1 MSDNIFYRLWQYEKS
16 QDVFNGKL
24 DVFLDIENLTF
35 QEFCNNFNKE
45 FSNKFYN
52 DYKDYGLDKF
62 DKLPDSIKQKMLS
75 AFYYYHFMLNEY
87 EDYGKSRYIR
97 DGKTKSIEKQ
107 KQKIE
112 KLKNAIEILQEISKE
127 RFENTINEIEAL
139 INELN
144 DPDILDKRKKQV
156 CSSIETFLCTEE
168 YLTDELI
175 KINKYQPS
183 DKEDFIHKENRIKNI
198 QKELNRLNNKEK
210 PKLLEVTKQLENS
223 ILDKP
228 QKPKKEELLNYLT
241 DLITKPMIKE
251 LKMTTKLQNLKE
263 AIPPY
268 KKSK

>member
-1 MSDNIFYRLWQYEKS
+1 MSDNIFYRLWQYEQS
-16 QDVFNGKL
+16 QDVFDGML
-24 DVFLDIENLTF
+24 DIFLDIENITF

-45 FSNKFYN
+45 FSNKFYE
-52 DYKDYGLDKF
+52 DYKYYGLDKF
-62 DKLPDSIKQKMLS
+62 DVLENPIKQRILS
-75 AFYYYHFMLNEY
+75 TFYYYHFMLNEY
-87 EDYGKSRYIR
+87 EDYRKSRYIR
-97 DGKTKSIEKQ
+97 DGETKSIEKQ
-107 KQKIE
+107 KQKTN
-112 KLKNAIEILQEISKE
+112 KLKKAIEVLQEISKE

-156 CSSIETFLCTEE
+156 CSSIETFLCAEE

-183 DKEDFIHKENRIKNI
+183 DAEDFIHKENRIKNI
-198 QKELNRLNNKEK
+198 QKELKRLNDEEK

-228 QKPKKEELLNYLT
+228 QKPIKEELLDYLT
-241 DLITKPMIKE
+241 NLITKPMLKK
-251 LKMTTKLQNLKE
+251 LKMTTKLVELKG
-263 AIPPY
+263 AIPPC